1 MELLNRGFSNLLVA
15 VLIFAALAFFINILP
30 VIVVIGASV
39 WGISY
44 VYKKAKGYFI
54 GIKSGFRKS
63 KYEVEIMNNMDLSE
77 INIIDVDYTEVEK

>member
-30 VIVVIGASV
+30 VIVVIGISI

-44 VYKKAKGYFI
+44 VYKKVKAYFI
-54 GIKSGFRKS
+54 GRKSVFRKS
-63 KYEVEIMNNMDLSE
+63 KDEVEIINNMDLSE
-77 INIIDVDYTEVEK
+77 SNIIDVDYTEVE